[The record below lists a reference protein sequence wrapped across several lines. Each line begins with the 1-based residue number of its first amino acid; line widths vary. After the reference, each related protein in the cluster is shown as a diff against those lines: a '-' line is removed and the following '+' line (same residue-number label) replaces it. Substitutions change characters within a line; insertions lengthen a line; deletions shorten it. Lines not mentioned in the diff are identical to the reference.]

1 MIHFVSILPK
11 SAELCVPLE
20 IEFAH
25 LNGNRSECQEQFEAR
40 SAKSLCTELGIYFFS
55 EENKF

>member
-25 LNGNRSECQEQFEAR
+25 LNGNRSECQEQLEAR
-40 SAKSLCTELGIYFFS
+40 IAKSLCTE
-55 EENKF
+55 